1 MSRSE
6 IPVPDGPLPDRPLSG
21 GPAHARGTGGADG
34 QDRVAAPAAGDPAHI
49 GPFRL
54 VGRLGAGGMGRV
66 YLGVSRAGRPV
77 AVKVVRADLAEETTF
92 RRRFAAEV
100 AAARRVQGPY
110 TPAVVAADP
119 DAALPWLAT
128 SYIAGPSLGEA
139 VEDGGPLAPPMAR
152 RLGAGVAEALDAIH
166 AAGVV
171 HRDLKPSNVLLDADG
186 PKVID
191 FGIAA
196 AADATRLTSTGV
208 RLGTI
213 GFMSPEQADGR
224 PVTPASDVFALGC
237 LLAYA
242 VTGRPPFG
250 DGPASEVLYR
260 VIHAEPAP
268 DYLDCGD
275 PELSVLIGRCLRK
288 WPADRPT
295 VDEVIDACAGQAG
308 GQSDGQP
315 SGWPEAGLGP
325 RIAGAHAALER
336 ALGRAPAGRGDSA
349 GGDSLGGGPAGGGS
363 VGGGR
368 TAGGR
373 GARRSRR
380 GAVAAALLGVA
391 AVAVATAVA
400 LTTGGGE
407 DGGKDGGGPRYTA
420 GYKGRTLTLPDYD
433 HYIDLHTGKV
443 VKGGGR
449 WMLSTNSGGDGH
461 GAFELQDATQ
471 AQVAGERPV
480 TPERCA
486 ELVARRPLR
495 EKVRFSQAPA
505 GRWFCLRDRISGDIA
520 VVQVLDTDSGDY
532 TVTVAVDYYR
542 RAAKG

>member
-1 MSRSE
+1 MGGSE
-6 IPVPDGPLPDRPLSG
+6 MPVPDGPLAEGPLPGPFRAPDGVAPL
-21 GPAHARGTGGADG
+21 
-34 QDRVAAPAAGDPAHI
+34 AAGDPAHI
-49 GPFRL
+49 GSFRL

-66 YLGVSRAGRPV
+66 YLGVSRAGRPT
-77 AVKVVRADLAEETTF
+77 AVKVVRADLAEEPAF

-119 DAALPWLAT
+119 EAELPWLAT
-128 SYIAGPSLGEA
+128 SYIAGPSLGET
-139 VEDGGPLAPPMAR
+139 VDDGGPLAPPMAR
-152 RLGAGVAEALDAIH
+152 RLGAGVAEALGAIH

-171 HRDLKPSNVLLDADG
+171 HRDLKPSNVLLAADG

-224 PVTPASDVFALGC
+224 PITPASDIFALGC

-250 DGPASEVLYR
+250 DGPPSEVLYR
-260 VIHAEPAP
+260 VINAEPDP
-268 DYLDCGD
+268 DHLDRGD

-295 VDEVIDACAGQAG
+295 VDEVIDACATRE
-308 GQSDGQP
+308 GQP
-315 SGWPEAGLGP
+315 PGWPDAHLGP

-336 ALGRAPAGRGDSA
+336 ALG
-349 GGDSLGGGPAGGGS
+349 GGSSGSGGGASGRPVAESRTAEGRTAEGRTAE
-363 VGGGR
+363 GR

-373 GARRSRR
+373 GGRRSRR
-380 GAVAAALLGVA
+380 GAMAGALLGVA
-391 AVAVATAVA
+391 AVAVVIAVV
-400 LTTGGGE
+400 LTTSGDEDGGKG
-407 DGGKDGGGPRYTA
+407 GGKDGGARYTA

-433 HYIDLHTGKV
+433 HYIDLPTGKV
-443 VKGGGR
+443 VKGDGR

-461 GAFELQDATQ
+461 GAFELQDATE
-471 AQVAGERPV
+471 AQIAGERSV

-486 ELVARRPLR
+486 ELVVHRPLR
-495 EKVRFSQAPA
+495 EKVRFAQAPA
-505 GRWFCLRDRISGDIA
+505 GRWFCMRDRISGDVA

-532 TVTVAVDYYR
+532 TVTVAVDYYHR
-542 RAAKG
+542 GAATG

>member
-1 MSRSE
+1 MSGSE
-6 IPVPDGPLPDRPLSG
+6 KPVPDGPLAEGPLP
-21 GPAHARGTGGADG
+21 GPARAPDG
-34 QDRVAAPAAGDPAHI
+34 VAPPAAGDPAHI
-49 GPFRL
+49 GSFQL

-66 YLGVSRAGRPV
+66 YLGVSRAGRPT
-77 AVKVVRADLAEETTF
+77 AVKVVRADLAEEPAF

-119 DAALPWLAT
+119 DAELPWLAT
-128 SYIAGPSLGEA
+128 SYIAGPSLGET
-139 VEDGGPLAPPMAR
+139 VEDGGPLAPPMAL
-152 RLGAGVAEALDAIH
+152 RLGAGVAEALGAIH

-208 RLGTI
+208 RLGTL

-224 PVTPASDVFALGC
+224 PVTPASDIFALGC
-237 LLAYA
+237 VLAYA

-250 DGPASEVLYR
+250 DGPPSEVLYR
-260 VIHAEPAP
+260 VINAEPDP
-268 DYLDCGD
+268 GYLDCGD

-295 VDEVIDACAGQAG
+295 VDQVIDACATRE
-308 GQSDGQP
+308 GQP
-315 SGWPEAGLGP
+315 PGWPDARLGP
-325 RIAGAHAALER
+325 RIARAHAALER
-336 ALGRAPAGRGDSA
+336 ALRGDSS
-349 GGDSLGGGPAGGGS
+349 DSGGS
-363 VGGGR
+363 GSGRPVVEGR

-373 GARRSRR
+373 GAWRSRR
-380 GAVAAALLGVA
+380 GAMAGALLGVA
-391 AVAVATAVA
+391 AVAVVIAVV
-400 LTTGGGE
+400 LTTGGDE
-407 DGGKDGGGPRYTA
+407 DGGGKDSGKDGGGAWYTA

-433 HYIDLHTGKV
+433 HYIDLPTGKV
-443 VKGGGR
+443 VKGDGR

-461 GAFELQDATQ
+461 GAFELQDATE
-471 AQVAGERPV
+471 AQIAGERPV

-495 EKVRFSQAPA
+495 EKVRFAQAPA
-505 GRWFCLRDRISGDIA
+505 GRWFCMRDRISGDVA

-532 TVTVAVDYYR
+532 TVTVAVDYYHR
-542 RAAKG
+542 GDATG

>member
-1 MSRSE
+1 MSGSE
-6 IPVPDGPLPDRPLSG
+6 MPVPDGPLDGPLAEG
-21 GPAHARGTGGADG
+21 PLPGPARAPDG
-34 QDRVAAPAAGDPAHI
+34 VAPPAAGDPARI
-49 GPFRL
+49 GSFRL

-66 YLGVSRAGRPV
+66 YLGVSRAGRPT
-77 AVKVVRADLAEETTF
+77 AVKVVRADLAEEPVF

-119 DAALPWLAT
+119 DAELPWLAT
-128 SYIAGPSLGEA
+128 SYIAGPSLGET
-139 VEDGGPLAPPMAR
+139 VEDGGPLTPLTAR
-152 RLGAGVAEALDAIH
+152 RLGAGVAEALGAIH

-208 RLGTI
+208 RLGTL

-224 PVTPASDVFALGC
+224 PVTRASDIFALGC
-237 LLAYA
+237 VLAYA

-250 DGPASEVLYR
+250 DGPPSEVLYR
-260 VIHAEPAP
+260 VINAEPDP
-268 DYLDCGD
+268 GYLDCGD

-295 VDEVIDACAGQAG
+295 VDAVIDACATRE
-308 GQSDGQP
+308 GQP
-315 SGWPEAGLGP
+315 PGWPDARLGP
-325 RIAGAHAALER
+325 RIARAHAALER
-336 ALGRAPAGRGDSA
+336 ALGGGSSGSGSGDSGRPVA
-349 GGDSLGGGPAGGGS
+349 ES
-363 VGGGR
+363 R

-373 GARRSRR
+373 GAWRSRR
-380 GAVAAALLGVA
+380 GAVAGVLLGVA
-391 AVAVATAVA
+391 AVAVVLAVV
-400 LTTGGGE
+400 LTTGGDE
-407 DGGKDGGGPRYTA
+407 GGDEGGAKGSGARYTA

-433 HYIDLHTGKV
+433 HYIDLPTGKV
-443 VKGGGR
+443 VKGDGR

-461 GAFELQDATQ
+461 GALELQDATE
-471 AQVAGERPV
+471 AQIAGERPV

-486 ELVARRPLR
+486 ELVAHRPLR
-495 EKVRFSQAPA
+495 EKVRFAQAPA
-505 GRWFCLRDRISGDIA
+505 GRWFCMRDRISGDVA

-542 RAAKG
+542 RAATG